1 MAEIIR
7 ICCEDKLC
15 IGDVTLEKKEFLP
28 LCELE
33 KLIPKDAYVCQID
46 ENTRLFAVK
55 SEIGKEPHPFI
66 LMCEAARYV
75 SGVWIVGIDIK
86 QNRYFTPIFTN

>member
-1 MAEIIR
+1 MAEKFR
-7 ICCEDKLC
+7 ICSEDKLC
-15 IGDVTLEKKEFLP
+15 IGDVTLEKKELSP

-33 KLIPKDAYVCQID
+33 KTIPKDAYVCQID
-46 ENTRLFAVK
+46 ENARLFAVK

-75 SGVWIVGIDIK
+75 NGAWIVGIDIK
-86 QNRYFTPIFTN
+86 QNRYFTPLFTN